1 MTTAAPL
8 AFPGGRVLA
17 GWWRQLAPAPGTED
31 RQAGP
36 RALWVGRLLLH
47 RVETLVRVSRPQRP
61 DTFTL
66 LILGAVAETET
77 ATVPAIDAR
86 LHLGPDVLGQT
97 LRRLGSEGLTWAG
110 TDGAWKLT
118 PLGQEALDRGEYRR
132 LGQERRAFHFV
143 DRRPGPATPEPAAFH
158 FLNLRLPAGVSA
170 AAPEGWEFDPRALQ
184 TCLGQPPEW
193 KQAFGFPEEVEHI
206 YGLGAERTG
215 AGPAETPPA
224 WQQVILDRPEH
235 LLTVFV
241 LVSAP
246 PPGEAAAGGQER
258 LLGFAVRQEGWVL
271 QAEEPAFTLT
281 QGWTEVFPEL
291 GEEPAPE
298 AWRQAWRSWCQP
310 RSLPAAEYDACKLER
325 QEYRLRVLAPKRLVD
340 RLRAARSDALKGE
353 AWVLAGTGNLRPAAL
368 LEIVE
373 V

>member
-1 MTTAAPL
+1 
-8 AFPGGRVLA
+8 
-17 GWWRQLAPAPGTED
+17 
-31 RQAGP
+31 
-36 RALWVGRLLLH
+36 VGRLLLH
-47 RVETLVRVSRPQRP
+47 RVETLVRVARPLRP

-66 LILGAVAETET
+66 LILGAVVETET

-97 LRRLGSEGLTWAG
+97 LRRLGAEGLTWAG

-132 LGQERRAFHFV
+132 RGQERRAFHFV
-143 DRRPGPATPEPAAFH
+143 DRRPGPTPPPTLEPAAFH
-158 FLNLRLPAGVSA
+158 FLNVRLPAGES

-184 TCLGQPPEW
+184 ACLAQPPEW
-193 KQAFGFPEEVEHI
+193 KRAFGFPEEVEHV
-206 YGLGAERTG
+206 YGISPEPTG
-215 AGPAETPPA
+215 ASPAETPPA

-235 LLTVFV
+235 LLTLFV

-246 PPGEAAAGGQER
+246 DSGGQQR

-271 QAEEPAFTLT
+271 HAEEPAFTLT
-281 QGWTEVFPEL
+281 EGWTEVFPEL
-291 GEEPAPE
+291 TDEPGPE

-325 QEYRLRVLAPKRLVD
+325 QDYRLRVLAPKRLVE

-353 AWVLAGTGNLRPAAL
+353 AWVLAGTGNIRPAAL
-368 LEIVE
+368 LDIVE